1 MISLQ
6 PTHSVEDA
14 ENLINTLLMLDTFFL
29 GFIMSSIGGIG
40 YEDLLA
46 ANIRFAT
53 SPDISSLRTY
63 FYGVP
68 DDSLILVSQI
78 YAWRST
84 YSVAFLSSSMILG
97 IGCIIGLNFSD
108 CRENAVSFTNWMKYF
123 KYIIGLG
130 YILFIIAFIGIYAYF
145 CMAQFIVFPKY
156 CKTTRGFS
164 SVYSKKETVY
174 DEQNESMIQG
184 CSVQTMQ
191 GYLGGDMVFAL
202 NILCPLL
209 IISML
214 IASAYVTR
222 NRDTSKGDKIAPKED
237 LTANKNNNIQE

>member
-6 PTHSVEDA
+6 PTHSVDDA

-46 ANIRFAT
+46 ADIRFAT
-53 SPDISSLRTY
+53 SPDLSALKTY
-63 FYGVP
+63 FSVP
-68 DDSLILVSQI
+68 DDSLILVSQL

-108 CRENAVSFTNWMKYF
+108 CRENELSFTHWMKYF

-130 YILFIIAFIGIYAYF
+130 YVLFIIAFIGIYSYF

-156 CKTTRGFS
+156 CKTTRGIYAI
-164 SVYSKKETVY
+164 YSKKEIVY

-184 CSVQTMQ
+184 CSVPTMQ
-191 GYLGGDMVFAL
+191 GYLGGDMVIAL

-209 IISML
+209 IVFMV

-237 LTANKNNNIQE
+237 LTANNNNNIQE